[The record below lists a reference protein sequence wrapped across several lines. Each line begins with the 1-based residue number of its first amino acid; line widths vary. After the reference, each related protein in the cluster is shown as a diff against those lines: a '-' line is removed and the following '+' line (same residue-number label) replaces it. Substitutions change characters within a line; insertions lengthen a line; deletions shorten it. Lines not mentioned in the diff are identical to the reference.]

1 MGVGFGLFG
10 QKASRRLQK
19 PCAFIY
25 MTAQDILKKTKQ
37 KKPNKFDIFYKSIKD
52 NINISSQPQSLNVS
66 DEIRITTYSSE
77 SSICL
82 KI

>member
-10 QKASRRLQK
+10 QKANRRLQK

-25 MTAQDILKKTKQ
+25 MTAQDIKKNKKKQ
-37 KKPNKFDIFYKSIKD
+37 NKFDIFYKSIKD
-52 NINISSQPQSLNVS
+52 NINICSQPQSLNVS